1 MPKLIAWDF
10 DGVLNRNFDRGF
22 FLWQRTFESDLGV
35 SATQFTDFMFKTGR
49 FENVLIGK
57 RDVLDLLGQWI
68 RESRLSV
75 TPRHVLDYW
84 LAKDARIDAQV
95 LGWLRACKQRSVIAT
110 NNESH
115 RADYMMNQ
123 MGFVTDVE
131 RIFAS
136 GVLGVRKPD
145 PRFFAH
151 IEDWSGQ
158 SAADI
163 LLIDDSAAN
172 IAAAASRGWQV
183 FLFSDATRDKLPEVL
198 GVTP

>member
-10 DGVLNRNFDRGF
+10 DGVLNRGFDGGF
-22 FLWQRTFESDLGV
+22 LRWQRTFQADLGV
-35 SATQFTDFMFKTGR
+35 SAEQFTDFMFKAGR

-68 RESRLSV
+68 RESRLMIK
-75 TPRHVLDYW
+75 PRQVLDYW
-84 LAKDARIDAQV
+84 LAKDARVDAQV

-110 NNESH
+110 NNEAH
-115 RADYMMNQ
+115 RAGYVMNQ
-123 MGFVTDVE
+123 MGFAADVE

-151 IEDWSGQ
+151 IEDWSGL
-158 SAADI
+158 SGAEI
-163 LLIDDSAAN
+163 MLIDDAEAN
-172 IAAAASRGWQV
+172 ITAATARGWQV
-183 FLFSDATRDKLPEVL
+183 FLFTDATRNKLPEVL
-198 GVTP
+198 GITP